1 MEEYTYIWCFN
12 IKPIAPP
19 VDTLFWTKPLGSR
32 SVSPMQERKRE
43 LGTTVAKYKDG
54 VYGPS
59 LLKHK
64 HANTCVTYADVP
76 ASRIGS

>member
-54 VYGPS
+54 V
-59 LLKHK
+59 
-64 HANTCVTYADVP
+64 
-76 ASRIGS
+76 